1 MYKIFLAW
9 RYLISRK
16 IIFLAIGGIAVGV
29 MALIVVTSVMG
40 GFSREMRDRIRG
52 TSAHLNITP
61 ADSYFIYNPS
71 KVIERIKK
79 VPEVIGC
86 APRLEWGALFGTELT
101 FVQIIGIEPQLEKQV
116 NNYEKYL
123 LSGTPSEFPDKNE
136 NNMPPAIVGNR
147 LFSFSDINISLTSLK
162 LAGGIPMPTL
172 QEFKVVG
179 AFSTGMSEYDNN
191 IYIPLKAAQDFLGV
205 PNGVTKICIAIK
217 DYRNVNLVREK
228 IRQSLAHIGSFH
240 MNTWEEEKRTL
251 LRAVSTEKNINAF
264 LLFFIV
270 VVAAFNILAL
280 LTMRVVEKTKD
291 IGVLISLGGKPF
303 GIMWLFIWQGL
314 LISFLGSIV
323 GVIAGYTLAAYLNP
337 IENIIY
343 KLTKWKLFPPDV
355 YYLDKIPSEI
365 DYLTIVI
372 IVIATLLVSLLFSI
386 YPAIKAARLNPV
398 DALRYE

>member
-9 RYLISRK
+9 RYLLSRK

-40 GFSREMRDRIRG
+40 GFSHEMRDRIRG

-61 ADSYFIYNPS
+61 ADSYFIYNSS
-71 KVIERIKK
+71 KVIERIKNI
-79 VPEVIGC
+79 PEVIGC
-86 APRLEWGALFGTELT
+86 APRLEWGALFGTGIT

-123 LSGTPSEFPDKNE
+123 LSGTPPEFPDKNE
-136 NNMPPAIVGNR
+136 NSMPPAIVGNR
-147 LFSFSDINISLTSLK
+147 LFLSSDINIPLTSLK
-162 LAGGIPMPTL
+162 FAGGIPMPAH

-228 IRQSLAHIGSFH
+228 IGQSLAHIGSFNI
-240 MNTWEEEKRTL
+240 NTWEEEKRTL

-291 IGVLISLGGKPF
+291 IGVLISLGGKPS

-314 LISFLGSIV
+314 LISFLGSII
-323 GVIAGYTLAAYLNP
+323 GVITGYTLAAYLNP
-337 IENIIY
+337 IENMIY
-343 KLTKWKLFPPDV
+343 KLTNWKLFPPDV

-386 YPAIKAARLNPV
+386 YPAIRAARLNPV

>member
-52 TSAHLNITP
+52 TSAHLNITSKD
-61 ADSYFIYNPS
+61 AYFIYNAPQ
-71 KVIERIKK
+71 IINQIKT
-79 VPEVIGC
+79 VPEVISC
-86 APRLEWGALFGTELT
+86 APRLEWGALFGTGLT

-116 NNYEKYL
+116 NNYEKFL
-123 LSGTPSEFPDKNE
+123 LHGTPLEFPEKDEKNL
-136 NNMPPAIVGNR
+136 PAAIVGNQ
-147 LFSFSDINISLTSLK
+147 LFLSSDSTISLTSLRLK
-162 LAGGIPMPTL
+162 GGIPMPIR
-172 QEFKVVG
+172 QEFKVAGV
-179 AFSTGMSEYDNN
+179 FSTGMFEYDTN
-191 IYIPLKAAQDFLGV
+191 IYIPLKEAQDFLGV
-205 PNGVTKICIAIK
+205 SNGVTKICVAIK
-217 DYRNVNLVREK
+217 DYRNVTAVKEK
-228 IRQSLAHIGSFH
+228 IEKLLGSLGAFQI
-240 MNTWEEEKRTL
+240 NTWEEEKRTL

-270 VVAAFNILAL
+270 VVAAFNILTL

-291 IGVLISLGGKPF
+291 IGILTSLGGKPS

-337 IENIIY
+337 IENVIY
-343 KLTKWKLFPPDV
+343 HLTKWKLFPPDV
-355 YYLDKIPSEI
+355 YLIDKIPSEI
-365 DYLTIVI
+365 NYLTIVI

>member
-9 RYLISRK
+9 RYLVSRK
-16 IIFLAIGGIAVGV
+16 IIFLAVGGIAVGV

-61 ADSYFIYNPS
+61 ADSYFIYNS
-71 KVIERIKK
+71 AKVIERIKN
-79 VPEVIGC
+79 VPEVTGC
-86 APRLEWGALFGTELT
+86 APRLEWGALYGSGLT

-116 NNYEKYL
+116 NDYEKYL
-123 LSGTPSEFPDKNE
+123 IKGTPLDFLDKDEKNL
-136 NNMPPAIVGNR
+136 PSAIIGNQ
-147 LFSFSDINISLTSLK
+147 LFLSSDINISLTSLR
-162 LAGGIPMPTL
+162 LTGGIPMPTR

-179 AFSTGMSEYDNN
+179 AFSTGMFEYDTN
-191 IYIPLKAAQDFLGV
+191 IYIPLKAAQNFLGV

-217 DYRNVNLVREK
+217 DYRNVDAVKEK
-228 IRQSLAHIGSFH
+228 IGKILEPTGAFQIK
-240 MNTWEEEKRTL
+240 TWEEEKRIL

-291 IGVLISLGGKPF
+291 IGVLLSLGGKPS
-303 GIMWLFIWQGL
+303 GIMWLFVWQGL

-337 IENIIY
+337 IENMIY

-365 DYLTIVI
+365 NYLTIVI
-372 IVIATLLVSLLFSI
+372 IVIATLLVGIIFSI